1 MNPGEASVTRD
12 ELAESVLVASRALV
26 AIAASSMPDAD
37 EVTLAQYRALVVLA
51 SHGPITAGRLSEL
64 LEVHPSTVTRLI
76 DRLETKQFTTR
87 SSTDDR
93 REVVIA
99 LAPSGSRLLATV
111 TADRR
116 RLISAVLERLPADDL
131 DDLLRS
137 FRAFSEAAGEVPD
150 SQWSDVL
157 DLPAGTSTQEHHTSP
172 APIP

>member
-1 MNPGEASVTRD
+1 MKQPPPAD
-12 ELAESVLVASRALV
+12 ELAESVLVASRALIG
-26 AIAASSMPDAD
+26 IAARSMPDGD
-37 EVTLAQYRALVVLA
+37 EITLSQYRALVVLA

-76 DRLETKQFTTR
+76 DRLEAKEFATR

-99 LAPSGSRLLATV
+99 LAPPAARLLAAV

-116 RLISAVLERLPADDL
+116 RRIRDVLDRLPAEDL

-150 SQWSDVL
+150 SQWSVL
-157 DLPAGTSTQEHHTSP
+157 LDAPAEPSSQEHP
-172 APIP
+172 